1 MKTYLNDAQATK
13 DLGRQIA
20 GLAYP
25 GLVLALQGELGA
37 GKTTLAQGVGDGLN
51 VQDRVR
57 SPTFIILALYEKGR
71 LPMVHA
77 DLYRLGDA
85 SELVELGLDEHLSMG
100 VTLIEWS
107 ERFPELL
114 PMDHLVVLLAD
125 RDEGRL
131 ANIWGTGTKAQD
143 FVRSLQALRG

>member
-20 GLAYP
+20 ELAYP

-57 SPTFIILALYEKGR
+57 SPTFIILSLYDQGR

-77 DLYRLGDA
+77 DLYRLGDE
-85 SELVELGLDEHLSMG
+85 SELVELGLEEHISLG

-107 ERFPELL
+107 ELFPELL
-114 PMDHLVVLLAD
+114 PNDHLVVLLAD
-125 RDEGRL
+125 QDEGRI
-131 ANIWGTGTKAQD
+131 ASIIGTGAKSQD
-143 FVRSLQALRG
+143 LVESLRLLRG

>member
-1 MKTYLNDAQATK
+1 MKTYLNDAQATR

-57 SPTFIILALYEKGR
+57 SPTFIILSLYEKGR

-85 SELVELGLDEHLSMG
+85 SELVELG
-100 VTLIEWS
+100 
-107 ERFPELL
+107 
-114 PMDHLVVLLAD
+114 
-125 RDEGRL
+125 
-131 ANIWGTGTKAQD
+131 
-143 FVRSLQALRG
+143 